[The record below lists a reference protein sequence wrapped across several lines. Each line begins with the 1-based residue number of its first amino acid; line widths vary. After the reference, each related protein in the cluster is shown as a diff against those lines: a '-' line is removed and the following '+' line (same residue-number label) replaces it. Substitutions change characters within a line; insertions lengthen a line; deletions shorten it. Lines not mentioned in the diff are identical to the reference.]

1 MVRLGINNKIVT
13 HEVISYHFTG
23 RNIEEQTK
31 TSKDS
36 KGNLRPAVTYTEN
49 HSKPSEDSTKSF
61 PKISEDDLKI
71 SEDHPRLNTTTAK
84 NLKFSYNYLYTI
96 ATSQ

>member
-1 MVRLGINNKIVT
+1 MSKNKRRHPKIAKVT
-13 HEVISYHFTG
+13 RG
-23 RNIEEQTK
+23 
-31 TSKDS
+31 
-36 KGNLRPAVTYTEN
+36 LPTYTEN

-71 SEDHPRLNTTTAK
+71 SEDHPRLNTTTDK